1 MCLQPAKLY
10 SGLLG
15 LSICLSKVMN
25 ELAGNTAR
33 GQEYNEMQ
41 TQTTLYK
48 CFGFLLGN
56 TTHTL
61 TTATNRIHCIYSQIG
76 RLCQCLCKR
85 MATKAAAMG
94 HGTARFHPREHLCAR
109 TIHTVFSWPFVNPS
123 SPLTTMTPLYHCMF
137 HFPTK
142 YSLLHC
148 QPSAT

>member
-1 MCLQPAKLY
+1 
-10 SGLLG
+10 
-15 LSICLSKVMN
+15 MN

-61 TTATNRIHCIYSQIG
+61 TTATIRIHCIYSQIG

-94 HGTARFHPREHLCAR
+94 HGTQR
-109 TIHTVFSWPFVNPS
+109 TPVCTHNSHGVQLAFCEPIQSPYHNDTSLPLHVPLSYQILLVALPAISDLISPTFVQ
-123 SPLTTMTPLYHCMF
+123 HA
-137 HFPTK
+137 FP
-142 YSLLHC
+142 
-148 QPSAT
+148 